1 MNHITKYIFAIL
13 SLIMLAGCSGSEQGE
28 ERPKDTLVP
37 ISLTLSVPNDKSNT
51 RVGDP
56 GKYTHVGDPGEDT
69 HDEVDWDQ
77 LTIIIAYTEKTTG
90 KDIYDGSANTM
101 VYYDTFSKDEFD
113 RKTPVSHS
121 TSTLSPA
128 DTNGYHDYTI
138 YLPPG
143 TCCVYGVTYSKDK
156 GLNLEEELSKIPKD
170 GKKYHNTDIYKL
182 QISND
187 YACDKIKNTMDIA
200 KFISVATGYATE
212 VGVATNNRLIPVEFN
227 SNTTSSTKRYWRMVL
242 GRLATKLDIQWDA
255 KGAYENDDKGIP
267 KFKDVKVE
275 SFTYHGE
282 AEGTGTSGA
291 GTSGTGSTTSE
302 AGYGRLF
309 PTLYAASTIT
319 PKTSVGGQKT
329 FINRTE
335 ISKRNGRV
343 YHYTF
348 PDGYT
353 KPRITFDVKTTKKD
367 GEAETKTEVTFDL
380 KKKIESFNP
389 AQWYKINVTIS
400 GTKIGSASNITI
412 KEFKE

>member
-37 ISLTLSVPNDKSNT
+37 ISLTLSVPNDKSST
-51 RVGDP
+51 R
-56 GKYTHVGDPGEDT
+56 VGDPGEDT
-69 HDEVDWDQ
+69 NDKVDWDR

-101 VYYDTFSKDEFD
+101 VYYDTF
-113 RKTPVSHS
+113 RKKEDFESTEPVSHY

-143 TCCVYGVTYSKDK
+143 KCCVYGVTYSKGK

-170 GKKYHNTDIYKL
+170 GNNHNEDIYNL

-187 YACDKIKNTMDIA
+187 YACDKTKNTMDIA
-200 KFISVATGYATE
+200 KFISVATGYARE
-212 VGVATNNRLIPVEFN
+212 VNVADNTRLIPVEFN
-227 SNTTSSTKRYWRMVL
+227 SNTTSSTKRYWRMVF

-255 KGAYENDDKGIP
+255 KGAYENQ
-267 KFKDVKVE
+267 KFTDVKVA

-282 AEGTGTSGA
+282 AKGTGTSET
-291 GTSGTGSTTSE
+291 GTSGTGSTTSG

-309 PTLYAASTIT
+309 PSLYADYTKKEKI
-319 PKTSVGGQKT
+319 KGTSVGGQKT
-329 FINRTE
+329 FINTSE

-348 PDGYT
+348 PDGVT
-353 KPRITFDVKTTKKD
+353 KPRITFDVLTKKD
-367 GEAETKTEVTFDL
+367 DEAVTKTDKVTFAF
-380 KKKIESFNP
+380 KNQIVNP
-389 AQWYKINVTIS
+389 AKWYKINVTIK
-400 GTKIGSASNITI
+400 GTQIGKESNII
-412 KEFKE
+412 IDEFNNKEIDKF

>member
-13 SLIMLAGCSGSEQGE
+13 SLIMLAGCSGSEQSE

-37 ISLTLSVPNDKSNT
+37 ISLTLSVPDDKTNT

-56 GKYTHVGDPGEDT
+56 GADT
-69 HDEVDWDQ
+69 HDEVDWDR

-101 VYYDTFSKDEFD
+101 VYYDTF
-113 RKTPVSHS
+113 RKKEDFESTEPVSHY

-143 TCCVYGVTYSKDK
+143 KCCVYGVTYSNGEGLDLEKALSEIAKDK
-156 GLNLEEELSKIPKD
+156 NN
-170 GKKYHNTDIYKL
+170 HNKDIYNL

-187 YACDKIKNTMDIA
+187 YAFDKIKNTMDVA
-200 KFISVATGYATE
+200 KFISVASGYARE
-212 VGVATNNRLIPVEFN
+212 VNVADNTLTDTRLIPVEFN
-227 SNTTSSTKRYWRMVL
+227 SNTTGSTKRYWRMVL

-255 KGAYENDDKGIP
+255 KGAYENQ
-267 KFKDVKVE
+267 KFTDVKVE

-291 GTSGTGSTTSE
+291 G
-302 AGYGRLF
+302 YGRLF
-309 PTLYAASTIT
+309 PTLYADYTK
-319 PKTSVGGQKT
+319 PKEIEGTSVGGQKT
-329 FINRTE
+329 FINDTE

-353 KPRITFDVKTTKKD
+353 TPRITFNVKTKKD
-367 GEAETKTEVTFDL
+367 VEAETKTDKVTFNL
-380 KKKIESFNP
+380 QNRLNP
-389 AQWYKINVTIS
+389 AQWYKINVTIK
-400 GTKIGSASNITI
+400 GKQIGNASNITI
-412 KEFKE
+412 DDF